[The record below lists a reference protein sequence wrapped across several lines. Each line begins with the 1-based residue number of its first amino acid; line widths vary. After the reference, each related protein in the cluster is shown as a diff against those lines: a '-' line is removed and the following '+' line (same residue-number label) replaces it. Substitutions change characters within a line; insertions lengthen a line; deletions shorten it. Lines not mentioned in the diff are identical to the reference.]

1 MGAKDAQNGQDPQED
16 KVRLNLW
23 LNPRQY
29 DELKMLARYEG
40 RSVSDIV
47 RQVLSAHLRDNQD
60 VVTKGTK
67 R

>member
-1 MGAKDAQNGQDPQED
+1 MGVKDAQTGQDLQDE

-47 RQVLSAHLRDNQD
+47 RQVLSAHLRDNKD
-60 VVTKGTK
+60 VVTKGAK
-67 R
+67 